1 MKAIFRTSTAVALAL
16 TALVSP
22 GCLSLTPDAPPPVRW
37 LSIMP
42 AASRPGTSQA
52 GVTTPEPNV
61 PRLRLGAVTASDAI
75 TDQYVRRISAVELE
89 YADFVRWAESPAVVV
104 ERVLEDELFQRQGFT
119 LDTRAER
126 RLDVEVIAFEEQQIP
141 RRQGHVAM
149 VVKLVGADGQALVN
163 RRFEATLPV
172 DGEDPALV
180 AEALTEG
187 IQRVARE
194 VGELLALK

>member
-1 MKAIFRTSTAVALAL
+1 MNAPFRPKAAALAL
-16 TALVSP
+16 AALVSP
-22 GCLSLTPDAPPPVRW
+22 ACLSLTPDAPPPVRW

-42 AASRPGTSQA
+42 SASRPGTSQT

-61 PRLRLGAVTASDAI
+61 PRLRLGSVTASDAI
-75 TDQYVRRISAVELE
+75 TDQYIRRISAVELQ

-104 ERVLEDELFQRQGFT
+104 ERLLEDELFQRQGFT
-119 LDTRAER
+119 LDTRATR
-126 RLDVEVIAFEEQQIP
+126 RLDVEIIAFEEQQIP
-141 RRQGHVAM
+141 RRQGHIAIIA
-149 VVKLVGADGQALVN
+149 KLVAEDGQALVN

-194 VGELLALK
+194 VGELIALK